1 MTARAIKKLAK
12 QKIAEGKNRSETANE
27 IVEETKADLNKVAKI
42 VKGFVP
48 IQSRKKYST
57 INTTL
62 AVLLILTGLLKALAI
77 IGLLSDAKSGLL
89 IFALLIGPGIN
100 IAMAIGVLRY
110 APSIYNVILI
120 LSGLS
125 VVRSIQNISN
135 FDSWVIIDYSLIG
148 VIMILAGVLMAK
160 LNSAGTIQ
168 KQTIQE
174 EDGSQKQKN
183 ILVFSD
189 PVTPSMDTLDD
200 SI

>member
-27 IVEETKADLNKVAKI
+27 IREETGAELNKIAKI

-57 INTTL
+57 INTVL

-168 KQTIQE
+168 KHTIQE

>member
-27 IVEETKADLNKVAKI
+27 IREETGAELNKIAKI

-48 IQSRKKYST
+48 IQSRKKYS
-57 INTTL
+57 IVNTVL

-100 IAMAIGVLRY
+100 IAMAVGVLRY

-160 LNSAGTIQ
+160 LNSAGTIKKTTVQ
-168 KQTIQE
+168 A
-174 EDGSQKQKN
+174 EDGSQKTKN

-189 PVTPSMDTLDD
+189 PITPSTDTLDD
-200 SI
+200 SL